1 VPLVVASGTLL
12 GMVPFR
18 PGRVT
23 TIAKILLVQ
32 GHRRVGDSTAS
43 DSGPRR
49 AESDSGPHPIRS
61 DRQ

>member
-32 GHRRVGDSTAS
+32 GHRRVGALTASDSTAS
-43 DSGPRR
+43 DPDRIRFGPT
-49 AESDSGPHPIRS
+49 AGNG
-61 DRQ
+61 